1 MQWKL
6 YLEKEKKNDSRNGKR
21 VRSNRWGVKST
32 ETYKVGKQ
40 LLLWYDGIEDNKL
53 FNTFENLLPSSF

>member
-1 MQWKL
+1 M
-6 YLEKEKKNDSRNGKR
+6 EKELEAIDG
-21 VRSNRWGVKST
+21 GVKST